1 MSVFQVRKV
10 CGRAELL
17 PSDEVNPA
25 YSNAAAKSSVS
36 PGKVH
41 AAASSSLAFLAHD
54 DLLEG
59 LHKQIGNFMAS
70 FEASRIFY
78 MMLADTICEEYPRK
92 HCWNGE
98 RIGEWVRN
106 LFHNFLLEICLL
118 KGIRE
123 INARALNSGIVGS
136 MRKFAKALN
145 YIKN

>member
-1 MSVFQVRKV
+1 MGLMFQVRKV

-17 PSDEVNPA
+17 PSDEVNPV

-41 AAASSSLAFLAHD
+41 ATASSSLTFLAHD

-70 FEASRIFY
+70 FETSRFFY

-98 RIGEWVRN
+98 RIGEWVHN
-106 LFHNFLLEICLL
+106 LFHNSLLEICLL
-118 KGIRE
+118 KRIGE
-123 INARALNSGIVGS
+123 INTQA
-136 MRKFAKALN
+136 
-145 YIKN
+145 